1 MSQHYFQT
9 LVSIVAA
16 QMIDM
21 TTTEPPETSYIPSTS
36 TQKPFSTMTPP
47 TEPTTVVM
55 DSTSVVMDSTS
66 VIMDSTS
73 VIMDSTMH
81 LTIPTMT
88 PDLQS
93 AALILY
99 DFQHVCVKLL
109 VYLFDKHVY
118 ACFVDKYEQTVT
130 L

>member
-1 MSQHYFQT
+1 
-9 LVSIVAA
+9 
-16 QMIDM
+16 MIDM

-55 DSTSVVMDSTS
+55 DSTSV
-66 VIMDSTS
+66 IMDSTS
-73 VIMDSTMH
+73 VNMDSTMH

-118 ACFVDKYEQTVT
+118 TCFVDKYEQTVT

>member
-1 MSQHYFQT
+1 MNQHYFQT

-66 VIMDSTS
+66 VIMDST
-73 VIMDSTMH
+73 MH